1 MVLWNII
8 LLNTI
13 LSKVRMSKLIEE
25 TERLLQK
32 LNINIF

>member
-25 TERLLQK
+25 AERLLQK